1 MPGRS
6 YSFACHAPKENS
18 PTALPTVFP
27 AQLPVCCFSPVSA
40 LKTVLF
46 PVLGLPAKAIRRRV
60 FSGILHPLLHK
71 NTRGI
76 GIAQSNQR
84 ILHPI
89 HSCAAACTFIQRQ
102 NPTVSEKAQI
112 KQTQIAF
119 SPYLLHEARTFHRNF
134 RQLLGHIH
142 SSFNGL
148 IYSIYPKEAVRVL
161 VKGILLIVNHF
172 IFYH

>member
-1 MPGRS
+1 MPKSPERCAELRGEMRARILRES
-6 YSFACHAPKENS
+6 LRYFARNGFAG
-18 PTALPTVFP
+18 TRIADL
-27 AQLPVCCFSPVSA
+27 A
-40 LKTVLF
+40 
-46 PVLGLPAKAIRRRV
+46 
-60 FSGILHPLLHK
+60 
-71 NTRGI
+71 RGI
-76 GIAQSNQR
+76 GIAQGNQR

-148 IYSIYPKEAVRVL
+148 IYSIYPKEAVQVL
-161 VKGILLIVNHF
+161 VKWILLIVNHF